1 MARLLLLACSLPPR
15 HFGCRLLL
23 QLFLPA
29 KPAHRATHRS
39 LPTPRTCDASSH
51 SSSRMVPCPQ
61 FLADQYAKEN
71 DSSTPVSGKKRKEA
85 EPASSH
91 DEAPKKRG
99 RPKGSKNKPKE
110 T

>member
-1 MARLLLLACSLPPR
+1 
-15 HFGCRLLL
+15 
-23 QLFLPA
+23 
-29 KPAHRATHRS
+29 
-39 LPTPRTCDASSH
+39 
-51 SSSRMVPCPQ
+51 MVPCPQ